1 MDFKITS
8 ENIEHPLL
16 KPVLEELIPVFK
28 QRGIRFYLIGAVAR
42 DIILDL
48 SKEKSQ
54 RLTMDLYISKEQIFI
69 SKSNK
74 KINFE

>member
-1 MDFKITS
+1 MDYKVLS
-8 ENIEHPLL
+8 ANIEHPLL
-16 KPVLEELIPVFK
+16 KPVLEELIPVFEK
-28 QRGIRFYLIGAVAR
+28 RGIRFYLLGAVAR

-74 KINFE
+74 KISFE